1 LADNKSLSG
10 EVRQRLPRLVLDFVA
25 ILVTLVVA
33 YIVLPIVSV
42 IGVNVPVAGLSAGL
56 AVAVI
61 FAVILAILVVRVLRD
76 AAAMAHVSSTMFSR
90 AVPELEESH
99 QHLIRKVV
107 RDFLYVVVIIILF
120 YILTPFVVLIP
131 GIGISL
137 AAAIPVILLALVIIF
152 LYDAARLIYDE
163 IAKGVDKITEK
174 VASVVEESEKKSK
187 K

>member
-1 LADNKSLSG
+1 MADSKPLSG

-25 ILVTLVVA
+25 IIITLVVA

-61 FAVILAILVVRVLRD
+61 FAVILAVLVVRVLRD
-76 AAAMAHVSSTMFSR
+76 AAAMAHVSSHMFSR
-90 AVPELEESH
+90 AVPELEEHH
-99 QHLIRKVV
+99 QNLIRKVI

-137 AAAIPVILLALVIIF
+137 AAAIPLFLLALVIIF

-163 IAKGVDKITEK
+163 IAKGVAKVTEK

>member
-1 LADNKSLSG
+1 MAEREPLSA
-10 EVRQRLPRLVLDFVA
+10 ELRKRLPRFVLDFVA
-25 ILVTLVVA
+25 IIITLVVA
-33 YIVLPIVSV
+33 YLVLPIASV
-42 IGVNVPVAGLSAGL
+42 IGVNVAVAGISVGL

-61 FAVILAILVVRVLRD
+61 FAVILAILAVRIIRD
-76 AAAMAHVSSTMFSR
+76 AAAMAHISSHLFSR
-90 AVPELEESH
+90 AVPELEAHH
-99 QHLIRKVV
+99 QNLIQKVV
-107 RDFLYVVVIIILF
+107 HDFLYVVVIIILF
-120 YILTPFVVLIP
+120 YVLTPFVVLIP

-163 IAKGVDKITEK
+163 IAKGVDKVTEK

>member
-1 LADNKSLSG
+1 
-10 EVRQRLPRLVLDFVA
+10 
-25 ILVTLVVA
+25 
-33 YIVLPIVSV
+33 
-42 IGVNVPVAGLSAGL
+42 
-56 AVAVI
+56 
-61 FAVILAILVVRVLRD
+61 
-76 AAAMAHVSSTMFSR
+76 
-90 AVPELEESH
+90 
-99 QHLIRKVV
+99 V

-163 IAKGVDKITEK
+163 IAKGVNKVTEK